1 MESVFGM
8 SGSVVLLNLA
18 GAVALLLFA
27 TRMVRTG
34 VERAYGDILR
44 HKLRGILKN
53 PIMAVGAG
61 AALAIALQSATAVA
75 LLVGSFVGSGIVG
88 GVSGL
93 LAALGADLGS
103 AIVVKLLSFDL
114 SLLVP
119 VALVTGTVLFMTTTD
134 RKWLQ
139 LGRIFIGVG
148 LLILSLRLIG
158 EASHPL
164 RDSKLLPV
172 IISYLASDPI
182 TAFIVAAV
190 ITWLFHSSVAA
201 ILLFVA
207 LAARDIVPVELG
219 AVLVLGANTG
229 GGLIAAMLSR
239 ASPPRSRIV
248 PLGNL
253 IMRSAG
259 AIITLIALILLR
271 PPLDAL
277 GGAPA
282 TILVNFHI
290 AFNLALALVG
300 MGLAP
305 LVYPLAEKA
314 ALAGA
319 AKETT
324 EMLETIEVSAL
335 DETAL
340 GSPNL
345 ALANVTRE
353 VVRVCE
359 TVELMLQRVI
369 ELYESADDAKI
380 KALAALD
387 DRVDRRHQAIKLYLA
402 KIATHQLSQDEALRC
417 QELIGACVK
426 LEQVGDI
433 IVRNMLVHVRKK
445 WERGLEF
452 TPEGWRELS
461 SFHAAVLANARMA
474 FNVLVSRDA
483 HSARQLVRE
492 KDRLRGLE
500 KATNQSHFSR
510 LSEGTAKSVETSSI
524 HLDTIRDLKQINS
537 LLASMAYPV
546 LEEQGL
552 LQGSRLAGE

>member
-1 MESVFGM
+1 M
-8 SGSVVLLNLA
+8 SGSIVLLNLA

-44 HKLRGILKN
+44 QKLRSILKN
-53 PIMAVGAG
+53 PVLAVGAG
-61 AALAIALQSATAVA
+61 AALAICLQSATAVA

-114 SLLVP
+114 SLLIP
-119 VALVTGTVLFMTTTD
+119 LCLVVGTGLFMTTEN
-134 RKWLQ
+134 RNWLQ
-139 LGRIFIGVG
+139 FGRILIGVG
-148 LLILSLRLIG
+148 LLILSLKLIG

-172 IISYLASDPI
+172 IIGYLSTDPI
-182 TAFIVAAV
+182 TAFIVAA
-190 ITWLFHSSVAA
+190 ILTWLLHSSVAA

-207 LAARDIVPVELG
+207 LASRDIVPLELG
-219 AVLVLGANTG
+219 AVLILGANIG
-229 GGLIAAMLSR
+229 GGLIAFMLSR
-239 ASPPRSRIV
+239 SSPPKSRTV
-248 PLGNL
+248 PIGNL
-253 IMRSAG
+253 MMRGVG
-259 AIITLIALILLR
+259 ALVALIALTTLH
-271 PPLDAL
+271 PPLQML
-277 GGAPA
+277 GSSTPV
-282 TILVNFHI
+282 ILVNFHI
-290 AFNLALALVG
+290 AFNLALAIIG
-300 MGLAP
+300 MALAP
-305 LVYPLAEKA
+305 LFYPLAERA
-314 ALAGA
+314 AMAGA
-319 AKETT
+319 PAQPAET
-324 EMLETIEVSAL
+324 LETAEISAL
-335 DETAL
+335 DESAL
-340 GSPNL
+340 ETPSL

-353 VVRVCE
+353 VVGVCE
-359 TVELMLQRVI
+359 TIEVMLQRI
-369 ELYESADDAKI
+369 FELYESADDAQI

-387 DRVDRRHQAIKLYLA
+387 DRVDRKHQAIKFYLA
-402 KIATHQLSQDEALRC
+402 KISTHQLTEDEALRS
-417 QELIGACVK
+417 QELLGACVK

-461 SFHAAVLANARMA
+461 LFYASVLANARMA
-474 FNVLVSRDA
+474 FNVLVSRDTR
-483 HSARQLVRE
+483 SARQLVRE
-492 KDRLRGLE
+492 KDRLRALE
-500 KATNQSHFSR
+500 KASNQSHFDR
-510 LSEGTAKSVETSSI
+510 LRDGTLKSVETSSI

-537 LLASMAYPV
+537 LLTSMAYPV